1 MYRTFVLGF
10 LFIFFGCYSKKN
22 IELVN
27 YEKIV
32 SHRNKGLAYL
42 EEENFTE
49 AEKEFKELTFLAP
62 QDPLG
67 YANLGLT
74 YLKSDGQIN
83 KSEQWLKKALELNQK
98 DPEIRILLI
107 LYYEL
112 NSQDSL
118 AFNILKESINYSPNH
133 IKTLYKLTEY
143 YLKRNDINSK
153 QIAQIYLKKIVE
165 LIPANISAQLKL
177 IEILLNENKISEAT
191 RGLNKIS
198 QIFPKLPENSVE
210 MLENSIR
217 FLNMEDLDQAKTYVM
232 IFENLIRPTSFYK
245 SSLIELKGNV
255 GPVSGS
261 PILRF
266 TKIEPVKKYKK
277 AKDYALSKNKI
288 GLFSSSISFLFIMS
302 LLLFNG
308 YGFIDQLITSDILKS
323 LLPFN
328 IHSGFA
334 QSGLFFLIL
343 FILNSIISIPF
354 SYYNTFVIEEKFG
367 FNRTTKSTFFLDILK
382 SFLLSIL
389 IGGALLFLALYLYDN
404 LNDGF
409 WLWLWIGLSFLII
422 FINMFYADLI
432 VPIFNKLKPL
442 DDGELRQKIE
452 KYSKEVG
459 YLLKNIYVIDG
470 SKRSTKANAFFSG
483 LGPRKTIALYDTLIE
498 KHTEDEL
505 VAVLAHEV
513 GHFKKKHIFSGLI
526 MSIIQIGVMTFFF
539 ELCLKLPEISLALG
553 GSEASF
559 HLGLI
564 GFSII
569 FSPISMLSGILM
581 NYISRKNEFEADAYA
596 KETFNGED
604 LSLALKKLSVDS
616 LSNIYPHPLYVFF
629 HYSHPPLIQRL
640 RALN

>member
-1 MYRTFVLGF
+1 MATQLWF
-10 LFIFFGCYSKKN
+10 FI
-22 IELVN
+22 
-27 YEKIV
+27 IV
-32 SHRNKGLAYL
+32 SLVVFNYLFSNILDYVNHRNWKD
-42 EEENFTE
+42 EIPN
-49 AEKEFKELTFLAP
+49 EL
-62 QDPLG
+62 
-67 YANLGLT
+67 
-74 YLKSDGQIN
+74 
-83 KSEQWLKKALELNQK
+83 K
-98 DPEIRILLI
+98 D
-107 LYYEL
+107 
-112 NSQDSL
+112 
-118 AFNILKESINYSPNH
+118 
-133 IKTLYKLTEY
+133 
-143 YLKRNDINSK
+143 
-153 QIAQIYLKKIVE
+153 
-165 LIPANISAQLKL
+165 
-177 IEILLNENKISEAT
+177 
-191 RGLNKIS
+191 
-198 QIFPKLPENSVE
+198 
-210 MLENSIR
+210 
-217 FLNMEDLDQAKTYVM
+217 
-232 IFENLIRPTSFYK
+232 FYK
-245 SSLIELKGNV
+245 E
-255 GPVSGS
+255 
-261 PILRF
+261 
-266 TKIEPVKKYKK
+266 EKYKI
-277 AKDYALSKNKI
+277 AKNYALSKNKI
-288 GLFSSSISFLFIMS
+288 GLFSSSVSFLFIIS
-302 LLLFNG
+302 LLIFNG
-308 YGFIDQLITSDILKS
+308 YGFIDQLVSSDILKS
-323 LLPFN
+323 FLPFDIN
-328 IHSGFA
+328 SSFA

-354 SYYNTFVIEEKFG
+354 SYYNTFIIEEKFG
-367 FNRTTKSTFFLDILK
+367 FNKTTKSTFFLDILK
-382 SFLLSIL
+382 SSLLSIF

-409 WLWLWIGLSFLII
+409 WLWLWIGLSFLMI

-564 GFSII
+564 GFSIV

-629 HYSHPPLIQRL
+629 HYSHPPLIERL

>member
-1 MYRTFVLGF
+1 MATQLWF
-10 LFIFFGCYSKKN
+10 FI
-22 IELVN
+22 
-27 YEKIV
+27 IV
-32 SHRNKGLAYL
+32 SLVVFNYLFTNILDYVNHRN
-42 EEENFTE
+42 
-49 AEKEFKELTFLAP
+49 
-62 QDPLG
+62 
-67 YANLGLT
+67 
-74 YLKSDGQIN
+74 
-83 KSEQWLKKALELNQK
+83 WK
-98 DPEIRILLI
+98 DEI
-107 LYYEL
+107 
-112 NSQDSL
+112 
-118 AFNILKESINYSPNH
+118 PN
-133 IKTLYKLTEY
+133 
-143 YLKRNDINSK
+143 
-153 QIAQIYLKKIVE
+153 
-165 LIPANISAQLKL
+165 
-177 IEILLNENKISEAT
+177 
-191 RGLNKIS
+191 
-198 QIFPKLPENSVE
+198 
-210 MLENSIR
+210 
-217 FLNMEDLDQAKTYVM
+217 
-232 IFENLIRPTSFYK
+232 
-245 SSLIELKGNV
+245 ELKDFYN
-255 GPVSGS
+255 
-261 PILRF
+261 
-266 TKIEPVKKYKK
+266 KEKYKT
-277 AKDYALSKNKI
+277 AKVYALSKNKI

-308 YGFIDQLITSDILKS
+308 YGFIDQLVSSDILKS
-323 LLPFN
+323 FLPFDIN
-328 IHSGFA
+328 SSFA
-334 QSGLFFLIL
+334 QSGLFFFIL

-354 SYYNTFVIEEKFG
+354 SYYNTFIIEEKFG
-367 FNRTTKSTFFLDILK
+367 FNKTTKSTFFLDILK
-382 SFLLSIL
+382 SSLLSIF
-389 IGGALLFLALYLYDN
+389 IGGTLLFLALYLYDN

-409 WLWLWIGLSFLII
+409 WLWLWIGLSFLMI

-539 ELCLKLPEISLALG
+539 ELCLRLPEISLALG

-629 HYSHPPLIQRL
+629 HYSHPPLIERL

>member
-1 MYRTFVLGF
+1 MATQLWF
-10 LFIFFGCYSKKN
+10 FI
-22 IELVN
+22 
-27 YEKIV
+27 IV
-32 SHRNKGLAYL
+32 SLVVFNYLFTNILDYVNHRN
-42 EEENFTE
+42 
-49 AEKEFKELTFLAP
+49 
-62 QDPLG
+62 
-67 YANLGLT
+67 
-74 YLKSDGQIN
+74 
-83 KSEQWLKKALELNQK
+83 WK
-98 DPEIRILLI
+98 DEI
-107 LYYEL
+107 
-112 NSQDSL
+112 
-118 AFNILKESINYSPNH
+118 PN
-133 IKTLYKLTEY
+133 
-143 YLKRNDINSK
+143 
-153 QIAQIYLKKIVE
+153 
-165 LIPANISAQLKL
+165 
-177 IEILLNENKISEAT
+177 
-191 RGLNKIS
+191 
-198 QIFPKLPENSVE
+198 
-210 MLENSIR
+210 
-217 FLNMEDLDQAKTYVM
+217 
-232 IFENLIRPTSFYK
+232 
-245 SSLIELKGNV
+245 ELKDFYN
-255 GPVSGS
+255 
-261 PILRF
+261 
-266 TKIEPVKKYKK
+266 KEKYKT

-308 YGFIDQLITSDILKS
+308 YGFIDQLVSSDILKS
-323 LLPFN
+323 FLPFDIN
-328 IHSGFA
+328 SSFA
-334 QSGLFFLIL
+334 QSGLFFFIL

-354 SYYNTFVIEEKFG
+354 SYYNTFIIEEKFG
-367 FNRTTKSTFFLDILK
+367 FNKTTKSTFFLDILK
-382 SFLLSIL
+382 SSLLSIF
-389 IGGALLFLALYLYDN
+389 IGGALLFLALYLYNN

-409 WLWLWIGLSFLII
+409 WLWLWIGLSFLMI

-539 ELCLKLPEISLALG
+539 ELCLRLPEISLALG

-629 HYSHPPLIQRL
+629 HYSHPPLIERL

>member
-1 MYRTFVLGF
+1 MATQLWF
-10 LFIFFGCYSKKN
+10 FI
-22 IELVN
+22 
-27 YEKIV
+27 IV
-32 SHRNKGLAYL
+32 SLVVFNYLFSNILDYVNHRN
-42 EEENFTE
+42 
-49 AEKEFKELTFLAP
+49 
-62 QDPLG
+62 
-67 YANLGLT
+67 
-74 YLKSDGQIN
+74 
-83 KSEQWLKKALELNQK
+83 WK
-98 DPEIRILLI
+98 DEI
-107 LYYEL
+107 
-112 NSQDSL
+112 
-118 AFNILKESINYSPNH
+118 PN
-133 IKTLYKLTEY
+133 
-143 YLKRNDINSK
+143 
-153 QIAQIYLKKIVE
+153 
-165 LIPANISAQLKL
+165 
-177 IEILLNENKISEAT
+177 
-191 RGLNKIS
+191 
-198 QIFPKLPENSVE
+198 
-210 MLENSIR
+210 
-217 FLNMEDLDQAKTYVM
+217 
-232 IFENLIRPTSFYK
+232 
-245 SSLIELKGNV
+245 ELKDFYN
-255 GPVSGS
+255 
-261 PILRF
+261 
-266 TKIEPVKKYKK
+266 KEKYKT

-288 GLFSSSISFLFIMS
+288 GLFSSSISFLFIIS
-302 LLLFNG
+302 LLIFNG
-308 YGFIDQLITSDILKS
+308 YGFIDQLVSSDILKS
-323 LLPFN
+323 FLPFDIN
-328 IHSGFA
+328 SSFA

-354 SYYNTFVIEEKFG
+354 SYYNTFIIEEKFG
-367 FNRTTKSTFFLDILK
+367 FNKTTKSTFFLDILK
-382 SFLLSIL
+382 SSLLSIF

-409 WLWLWIGLSFLII
+409 WLWLWIGLSFLMI

-564 GFSII
+564 GFSIV

-629 HYSHPPLIQRL
+629 HYSHPPLIERL